1 MNNIFEQ
8 MLMSRLRNMPGYNEA
23 MKQIEEAGGD
33 PQKAFEI
40 QAKKR
45 NMNPDQLFNQLNPQG
60 FLNNLR

>member
-1 MNNIFEQ
+1 MNSFFENL
-8 MLMSRLRNMPGYNEA
+8 MLQRLRQMPGYAEA
-23 MKQIEEAGGD
+23 MQQIQEAGGD
-33 PQKAFEI
+33 PQKAFEM